1 SGSDLDASIGVFHK
15 AIERDPAFA
24 PSYAGLADA
33 YLSLLDHGVLP
44 TREATAK
51 ARPLLATALRLD
63 ESLAEAHSSLAHAA
77 HHEFDWPTAEREFR
91 RALELNPSCANA
103 LHYGSNL
110 LVCRSRF
117 DDAVSMAE
125 RARRLDPVS
134 PAACA
139 NLASILWFASRF
151 EMSRTM
157 AEKAIE

>member
-1 SGSDLDASIGVFHK
+1 ESRLLPHEASATQIVPEAYEAYLEGRYLWHRRSGSDLDASIGVFHK

-125 RARRLDPVS
+125 QA
-134 PAACA
+134 
-139 NLASILWFASRF
+139 
-151 EMSRTM
+151 
-157 AEKAIE
+157 